1 MQLGGIKP
9 IRPEDWQMPS
19 REGIGATAPS
29 EPIKDEAAAQ
39 LQQIKWLMVAL
50 LIIILIKK

>member
-19 REGIGATAPS
+19 RDGVGATAPP
-29 EPIKDEAAAQ
+29 EPKKDEAAAQ